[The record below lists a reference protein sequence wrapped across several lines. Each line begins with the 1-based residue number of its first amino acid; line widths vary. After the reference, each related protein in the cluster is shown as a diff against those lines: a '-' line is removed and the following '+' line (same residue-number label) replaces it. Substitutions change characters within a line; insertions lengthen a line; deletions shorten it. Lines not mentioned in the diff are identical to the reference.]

1 MSQGTKLYKVADDAI
16 EKLANAPSVPASDR
30 SMLLSKLRNR
40 VSDHVVRLGQ
50 DAERMRAAKTKDGA

>member
-16 EKLANAPSVPASDR
+16 EKLANTPTVPGSER

-50 DAERMRAAKTKDGA
+50 EAEKARAARKDGA